1 MTSYAI
7 KKALKALVR
16 CSWVNRIWL
25 PAVPAMCDPVAVA
38 AHLMEK
44 MRKDAESHAGED
56 KRKRELIDAC
66 NMADQIIYQMEKLLK
81 DNADKISEG
90 DKAPIKA
97 AIEKVK
103 QAASGEDVAAIR
115 RSIEELQQASH
126 AMAEHL
132 NKQQPGGGAGGGGAG
147 GAGAQPSGDGKGKDD
162 VIDAEFE
169 VKK

>member
-1 MTSYAI
+1 MHVSAKDLGTGKEQKI
-7 KKALKALVR
+7 
-16 CSWVNRIWL
+16 RIESSSGL
-25 PAVPAMCDPVAVA
+25 SA
-38 AHLMEK
+38 AEVEK
-44 MRKDAESHAGED
+44 MRKDAETHAGED
-56 KRKRELIDAC
+56 KRKRELIDAR

-90 DKAPIKA
+90 DKAPIKS

-132 NKQQPGGGAGGGGAG
+132 YKQQPGGGAGGGGAG